1 MIHRTEGQYGINET
15 ILATALAAIVFPIIG
30 VQPLTI
36 VGFTGL
42 INLFN
47 CGCRRWLHLS
57 TDVCRHQLRHHQA
70 VPRRQLPPVPVLG
83 ADVSFDVKLPLLAAH
98 RFPRADGAPSCTGP
112 PPSST
117 SAITLA
123 SVRRCCR
130 WTCTLTARPTVT
142 DMTAACF
149 GLYVGVVYI
158 QKGAELLVFEF
169 NDSTTAAGWLAA
181 FIAVAFTVTTYL
193 MEKAAHRSYGPL
205 WLRQLLVDF
214 TFIIG
219 VIFWSGFAH
228 IPGNMNSVPLEMVPI
243 TRSWFPTLQCVMS
256 EASARLTS

>member
-1 MIHRTEGQYGINET
+1 
-15 ILATALAAIVFPIIG
+15 
-30 VQPLTI
+30 
-36 VGFTGL
+36 
-42 INLFN
+42 
-47 CGCRRWLHLS
+47 
-57 TDVCRHQLRHHQA
+57 
-70 VPRRQLPPVPVLG
+70 
-83 ADVSFDVKLPLLAAH
+83 
-98 RFPRADGAPSCTGP
+98 
-112 PPSST
+112 
-117 SAITLA
+117 
-123 SVRRCCR
+123 
-130 WTCTLTARPTVT
+130 
-142 DMTAACF
+142 MTAACF

-205 WLRQLLVDF
+205 WLRQLMVDF

-243 TRSWFPTLQCVMS
+243 TRSWFPTLQCVHVRSQRSTNGATKEELVHRILAITGQMDLRRHPI
-256 EASARLTS
+256 RLCAPKPCCLRPI

>member
-1 MIHRTEGQYGINET
+1 
-15 ILATALAAIVFPIIG
+15 
-30 VQPLTI
+30 
-36 VGFTGL
+36 
-42 INLFN
+42 
-47 CGCRRWLHLS
+47 
-57 TDVCRHQLRHHQA
+57 
-70 VPRRQLPPVPVLG
+70 
-83 ADVSFDVKLPLLAAH
+83 
-98 RFPRADGAPSCTGP
+98 
-112 PPSST
+112 
-117 SAITLA
+117 
-123 SVRRCCR
+123 
-130 WTCTLTARPTVT
+130 
-142 DMTAACF
+142 MTAACF

-205 WLRQLLVDF
+205 WLRQSMVDF

-256 EASARLTS
+256 ETSAQLTGPQRRSWFIEFWQLPVKWIFVAIPFGFVRPSPAVSDQSDILQLLTLLFWFDHNVSSVGRFCVAWPPLTI